1 MLTQLYMLFKH
12 KQNLKLIY
20 RIINPQE
27 N

>member
-20 RIINPQE
+20 RLINPQE